1 MNGYLLNLEPSN
13 LQSGPSGET
22 ELADSRNWFEENKE
36 KLNPMPTY
44 CPACQIDYD
53 RDYGPNRRP
62 TRDLLEKLS
71 SSLIKRMKPAINQS
85 IQAYGRVL
93 IKEITR
99 NDLSA
104 KKVVVFSD
112 SVQGAADFAQS
123 FQQQHFV
130 NMLRS
135 IIVSSGTDKMS
146 INLPSDDFEI
156 IRLLSMSDER
166 FINQD
171 IDENLRT
178 YFTDLRQ
185 SFVSDTNL
193 QQHLNDALDT
203 KEISG
208 KVEKIISDIRDLDFL
223 VLLELQQKIRKTILN
238 LGMNPAGSSFE
249 YYNDFLRS
257 DFKGRSDFNWHWSD
271 IYKNFNSDIEWDKTF
286 KESMENLNAWEIE
299 QKKIILLNWL
309 KTFHFKMITKT

>member
-1 MNGYLLNLEPSN
+1 
-13 LQSGPSGET
+13 
-22 ELADSRNWFEENKE
+22 
-36 KLNPMPTY
+36 MPTY

-130 NMLRS
+130 NMLRT

-203 KEISG
+203 KEITG
-208 KVEKIISDIRDLDFL
+208 KVENNFRHKRFRLSCLP
-223 VLLELQQKIRKTILN
+223 ELRKKFENNLN
-238 LGMNPAGSSFE
+238 LGMNLPVQAE

-257 DFKGRSDFNWHWSD
+257 DFKGRSDFNWYWSD
-271 IYKNFNSDIEWDKTF
+271 IYKNFNSDIEDKTL
-286 KESMENLNAWEIE
+286 KIMENLKVWEIE
-299 QKKIILLNWL
+299 QKRLFYQLVENFSLQNDYEELGIGILTSNEIDGSNNFGLNPDL
-309 KTFHFKMITKT
+309 YNY